1 MMDVNVSALEHKVE
15 LVVAFCQQ
23 LRDQN
28 QVLRERL
35 AGLEAE
41 NRSLEERMTAA
52 RERLETMMER
62 LPVE

>member
-1 MMDVNVSALEHKVE
+1 MDVNIAALEHKIE

-28 QVLRERL
+28 NALRERL
-35 AGLEAE
+35 TGLEAE
-41 NRSLEERMTAA
+41 NRSLAERMTTA

-62 LPVE
+62 LPAE

>member
-1 MMDVNVSALEHKVE
+1 MDVNISALEHKIE

-28 QVLRERL
+28 TALRERL
-35 AGLEAE
+35 ASLEAE
-41 NRSLEERMTAA
+41 NRTLTERMTTA

-62 LPVE
+62 LPAE